1 MVGPGKEYREL
12 QARARAAREALRPLV
27 VQALRAGVPYRRI
40 AELTDLSHATINAWG
55 RELDRRE

>member
-1 MVGPGKEYREL
+1 L